1 MYHRPELS
9 TQTLA
14 ATLHCLCYFLT
25 KPPAKVEHAKPRPTF
40 SKLYVGCHE
49 TAKLYL
55 LSPTKSAKGASVYC
69 ILKIVLKHQ
78 ATVSMPLNCYL
89 MLKAATFFSLKH
101 EPWATLNIHFF
112 LAF

>member
-1 MYHRPELS
+1 MYHRPELP

-14 ATLHCLCYFLT
+14 AILHYLCCFLT
-25 KPPAKVEHAKPRPTF
+25 KPSAKVARPTF
-40 SKLYVGCHE
+40 SKLYADCHE

-78 ATVSMPLNCYL
+78 ATISVPLNCYL
-89 MLKAATFFSLKH
+89 LLEGCHIF
-101 EPWATLNIHFF
+101 
-112 LAF
+112 